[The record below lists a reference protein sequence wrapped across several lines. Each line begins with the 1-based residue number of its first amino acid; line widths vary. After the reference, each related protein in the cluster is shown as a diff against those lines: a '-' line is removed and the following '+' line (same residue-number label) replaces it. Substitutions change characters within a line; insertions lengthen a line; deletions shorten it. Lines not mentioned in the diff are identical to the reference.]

1 MSKVPVLT
9 IDGPSGSGKG
19 TVSRAA
25 ARALGWGL
33 LDSGAL
39 YRLVALAGRR
49 RGIALGD
56 AERLSQMAQQFDI
69 RFGSGP
75 AGEEI
80 VWLDGRDVTGD
91 IRTEGAG
98 NDASKVAALP
108 QVRAALLE
116 RQRRFAVPPG
126 LVADGR
132 DMGTVVFPDARVKI
146 FLTASP
152 EERAITLRYL
162 QRKGGKGSSNPLFFQ
177 LLMTP
182 ERPLL
187 GACSEKNLHPRVRKY
202 HAAHVA
208 PVGYQS
214 GGHGKS
220 PLPLQQRRPHLWQRG
235 DLGGV
240 ITRPLGADVAGYI
253 LAVQPHDF
261 LAGRP
266 GAEAYVELL
275 GHLT

>member
-1 MSKVPVLT
+1 MSQVPVLT

-56 AERLSQMAQQFDI
+56 AQRLSQMAQQFDI

-80 VWLDGRDVTGD
+80 VWLDGQDVTGD

-108 QVRAALLE
+108 QVRTALLE

-152 EERAITLRYL
+152 EERALRRHKQLKEKGVAATLAAL
-162 QRKGGKGSSNPLFFQ
+162 SLEIA
-177 LLMTP
+177 
-182 ERPLL
+182 ERD
-187 GACSEKNLHPRVRKY
+187 RRDTTR
-202 HAAHVA
+202 AA
-208 PVGYQS
+208 
-214 GGHGKS
+214 S
-220 PLPLQQRRPHLWQRG
+220 PLVASADAVLLDTTGMSVDAVVERVLEIARG
-235 DLGGV
+235 RLS
-240 ITRPLGADVAGYI
+240 
-253 LAVQPHDF
+253 
-261 LAGRP
+261 P
-266 GAEAYVELL
+266 GI
-275 GHLT
+275 